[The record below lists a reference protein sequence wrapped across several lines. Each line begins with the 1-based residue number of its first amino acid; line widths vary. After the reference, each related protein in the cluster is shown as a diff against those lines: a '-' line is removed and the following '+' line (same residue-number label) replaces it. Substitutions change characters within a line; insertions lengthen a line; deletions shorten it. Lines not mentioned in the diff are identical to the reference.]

1 MAYDRL
7 LQLLTLSC
15 SASVQMLQCGSEL
28 PSSLTELLSNSTGG
42 WLQKYRLQSLFGWSW
57 NSIFS
62 AKSSNPLRFFK
73 LSSSLCFIPPHP
85 SIIRMLP
92 NQSLPELC
100 KIFIFKQLE
109 KKNMR
114 VILLCN
120 DQQLC
125 SFTIPSIDPD
135 LLSRAVKYRHPT
147 DWMDLEKHHE
157 LMWIK
162 ESVSCNQE
170 RKIKSHHQD

>member
-28 PSSLTELLSNSTGG
+28 LSSLTELLSNSTGG
-42 WLQKYRLQSLFGWSW
+42 WLQKCRLQSLFGWSW

-114 VILLCN
+114 VILLRTTSNCVASPYHLLT
-120 DQQLC
+120 QICWVGLL
-125 SFTIPSIDPD
+125 SID
-135 LLSRAVKYRHPT
+135 T
-147 DWMDLEKHHE
+147 QQIG
-157 LMWIK
+157 WI
-162 ESVSCNQE
+162 
-170 RKIKSHHQD
+170 